1 MGGGLLNDTVDSAAA
16 TLQQPL
22 PDSTYESTSD
32 GTLYW
37 TLSLYIDAARVKSFQ
52 PPAERGK
59 NITRMFRKAQLQ
71 HYPSFALRN
80 AIDPLFNDIADRERL
95 GKVQDFLLAA
105 GIKDWQVNAST
116 SNSASNPLDAAAEA
130 VRTSKLK
137 LTFHLPAQFSWV
149 TEGELFSCRLAASA
163 QDPLLVREVDLRR
176 FWFAHSD
183 GALSY
188 HLSFSHYYGDRH
200 GPQTYYFLSLLQK
213 LAVPKEFSLS
223 SDRLREMIDKTGSMD
238 VDPHTFSV
246 FDDKLG
252 IDPLD
257 LITVRDTA
265 KADETTAQR
274 FWPFVKQL
282 FSSDAVNLF
291 ADVLGWQKNA
301 DTANLLDST
310 LVDVIEVPGL
320 RIPRSRS
327 LFHIQDARFFKRLLP
342 QDGNTGLSIP
352 RKRMVQES
360 CYKPY
365 QQMFAKEKNSS
376 KTVVIGEGA
385 RFLSWD
391 WLINRTDYKDALA
404 DGWFCSDEKGLA
416 KITDAEAFRKAMHG
430 GECWQ
435 VKDVDQHG
443 KVHALPRP
451 VRHHAPA
458 YEPGR
463 TDCIDYLFLAGF
475 NQNIIDWL
483 NQDTSEILDST
494 DPIYPTDDD
503 QTGEAFFV
511 RFANHR
517 ALITYVAQSRSL
529 EVGNDYIGTCPYA
542 FLIHILTMHN
552 EFLSRGHEERA
563 AKDIE
568 AIGKALKHKAP
579 NFEKIENQIN
589 ELKAANYEVFE
600 THRYLNVFRYDT
612 ERDVFAKLE
621 QLRGVDRRNAAVME
635 AIGSLEDKSSD
646 LEGRRNSAQQTLEE
660 KRGKTLNYVGIAIG
674 WVSAVGLLFSASE
687 YIKNNPL
694 GYAERLG
701 LDHNK
706 VADFLG
712 AFAWISSL
720 LGFLILSLVIG
731 ISLFGFLFPSFS
743 WSWFSKDPDSKDDS
757 ES

>member
-1 MGGGLLNDTVDSAAA
+1 MHKEMLLSETVNSSAEPFRAEPAAA
-16 TLQQPL
+16 N
-22 PDSTYESTSD
+22 YESTND
-32 GTLYW
+32 GTIYW
-37 TLSLYIDAARVKSFQ
+37 TLSLYIDAARVKSFL
-52 PPAERGK
+52 PEADRSK

-80 AIDPLFNDIADRERL
+80 AIDPLFNDIADRDRL

-105 GIKDWQVNAST
+105 GVKDWQANT
-116 SNSASNPLDAAAEA
+116 DTNPLDAAGAA
-130 VRTSKLK
+130 VRASKLK
-137 LTFHLPAQFSWV
+137 LQFRLPAQFSWV
-149 TEGELFSCRLAASA
+149 TEGELFSCRLAADEH
-163 QDPLLVREVDLRR
+163 DPLLLRAVDLRR

-223 SDRLREMIDKTGSMD
+223 SRRLRELLDKTGSGD
-238 VDPHTFSV
+238 AEPHAFSV
-246 FDDKLG
+246 FDAELG

-257 LITVRDTA
+257 LITVRDIA
-265 KADETTAQR
+265 AADGNAAMR

-282 FSSDAVNLF
+282 FGEDATILF
-291 ADVLGWQKNA
+291 SDVLGWHANA
-301 DTANLLDST
+301 NTADLLDST

-342 QDGNTGLSIP
+342 MNDRGQPLE
-352 RKRMVQES
+352 RKLMVQEL

-365 QQMFAKEKNSS
+365 QQMVAQERGSS
-376 KTVVIGEGA
+376 GRIVIGDGA
-385 RFLSWD
+385 NFLSWD
-391 WLINRTDYKDALA
+391 WLSSRPDYNEALA
-404 DGWFCSDEKGLA
+404 DGWFCADVKGEQP
-416 KITDAEAFRKAMHG
+416 ITDAAEFKQAMHAG
-430 GECWQ
+430 RCWQ
-435 VKDVDQHG
+435 VKDIDQHG
-443 KVHALPRP
+443 RVFNPAPFI
-451 VRHHAPA
+451 RHHAPA

-483 NQDTSEILDST
+483 NQDTSEVLDST
-494 DPIYPTDDD
+494 DPIYPVDES

-542 FLIHILTMHN
+542 FLIHILAMHN
-552 EFLSRGHEERA
+552 EFLSRSHEERA
-563 AKDIE
+563 ARDID
-568 AIGKALKHKAP
+568 AIGIALKKKAP
-579 NFEKIENQIN
+579 DFEQIESRIN

-621 QLRGVDRRNAAVME
+621 QLRGIDRRNTAVME
-635 AIGSLEDKSSD
+635 AIRSLEDKSSD
-646 LEGRRNSAQQTLEE
+646 LEGRRNAAQQALEE
-660 KRGKTLNYVGIAIG
+660 QRGKTLNHVGIAIG
-674 WVSAVGLLFSASE
+674 WVSAVGLLFNASE
-687 YIKNNPL
+687 YARDNPL
-694 GYAERLG
+694 GYVESLG
-701 LDHNK
+701 LDRNGI
-706 VADFLG
+706 ADFLG
-712 AFAWISSL
+712 TFAWTAGL
-720 LGFLILSLVIG
+720 LGFLILSLITG
-731 ISLFGFLFPSFS
+731 ISLYEARKGN
-743 WSWFSKDPDSKDDS
+743 DDD
-757 ES
+757 EK

>member
-1 MGGGLLNDTVDSAAA
+1 MRKEMLLSETVNSGADTFRE
-16 TLQQPL
+16 QPAE
-22 PDSTYESTSD
+22 SSYESTND
-32 GTLYW
+32 GTIYW
-37 TLSLYIDAARVKSFQ
+37 TLSLYIDAARVKSFV
-52 PPAERGK
+52 PEADRSK

-80 AIDPLFNDIADRERL
+80 AIDPLFNDIADRDRL

-105 GIKDWQVNAST
+105 GVKDWQANT
-116 SNSASNPLDAAAEA
+116 DTNPLDAAGAA

-137 LTFHLPAQFSWV
+137 LQFRLPAQFSWV
-149 TEGELFSCRLAASA
+149 TEGELFSCRLAADEH
-163 QDPLLVREVDLRR
+163 DPLLLRDVDLRR

-223 SDRLREMIDKTGSMD
+223 SGRLRELLDKTGSAD
-238 VDPHTFSV
+238 AEPHAFSV
-246 FDDKLG
+246 FDADLG

-265 KADETTAQR
+265 DDEAALR

-282 FSSDAVNLF
+282 FGEDAEILF
-291 ADVLGWQKNA
+291 NEVLGWQKTA
-301 DTANLLDST
+301 DAAGLLEDT

-342 QDGNTGLSIP
+342 TD
-352 RKRMVQES
+352 RKGQPLARKLMVQES

-365 QQMFAKEKNSS
+365 QQMVAQERGSS
-376 KTVVIGEGA
+376 GMVVIGEGA
-385 RFLSWD
+385 KFLSWD
-391 WLINRTDYKDALA
+391 WLGNRPDYNEALA
-404 DGWFCSDEKGLA
+404 DGWFCIDEKGERPIMNA
-416 KITDAEAFRKAMHG
+416 TEFKQAMHD

-435 VKDVDQHG
+435 VKDADQHG
-443 KVHALPRP
+443 NVYGLLHAI
-451 VRHHAPA
+451 RHHAPA

-494 DPIYPTDDD
+494 DPIYPVDESQTD
-503 QTGEAFFV
+503 EAFFV

-542 FLIHILTMHN
+542 FLIHILAMHN
-552 EFLSRGHEERA
+552 EFLARSHEERA
-563 AKDIE
+563 ARDID
-568 AIGKALKHKAP
+568 AIGIALKKKAP
-579 NFEKIENQIN
+579 DFEQIESRIN

-621 QLRGVDRRNAAVME
+621 QLRGIDRRNTAVME
-635 AIGSLEDKSSD
+635 AIRSLEDKSSD
-646 LEGRRNSAQQTLEE
+646 LEGRRNAAQQALEE
-660 KRGKTLNYVGIAIG
+660 KRGKTLNHVGIAIG
-674 WVSAVGLLFSASE
+674 WVSAVGLLFNASE
-687 YIKNNPL
+687 YARDNPL
-694 GYAERLG
+694 GYVESLG
-701 LDHNK
+701 LDRNA

-712 AFAWISSL
+712 TFAWTAGL
-720 LGFLILSLVIG
+720 LGFLILSLITG
-731 ISLFGFLFPSFS
+731 ISLYEAR
-743 WSWFSKDPDSKDDS
+743 KDDDN
-757 ES
+757 EKK